1 VNQAADGVEAWE
13 WFCREQP
20 DVVVTDLVMPNSD
33 GHELLRRIRSC
44 SDVPVIMFS
53 AQGTMAAAVSALK
66 AGADDFVSSLDVSMD
81 DLIGLVC
88 KAASGGVDRPAMD
101 DLSDRLIGD
110 SPAMQNARTKL
121 AGVAPLITPVLVLG
135 ESGSGRDAAIQ
146 AVHETGSTA
155 GTRLIR
161 FDCADY
167 VPAHG
172 LPDTGAVYLDRIDR
186 LSAPAQDY
194 LSGRLREFQRRDYE
208 SSPRVL
214 ASAAPIFRLDQTTDF
229 DAYLRGSLVRFPV
242 ELPPLRERVDDIPA
256 TADYLVTR
264 LAESMNRRI
273 ELSESAREYLK
284 GRTWQRNVKQ
294 LEELLERA
302 VAFSRERYIRRERLV
317 ELVADFED
325 SLESIRKKHSVR
337 ERDSLIS
344 SLNQTG
350 GNISRT
356 ADQMKKSRG
365 AVYRLIDKHGISH
378 SSSR

>member
-1 VNQAADGVEAWE
+1 
-13 WFCREQP
+13 
-20 DVVVTDLVMPNSD
+20 
-33 GHELLRRIRSC
+33 
-44 SDVPVIMFS
+44 
-53 AQGTMAAAVSALK
+53 
-66 AGADDFVSSLDVSMD
+66 
-81 DLIGLVC
+81 
-88 KAASGGVDRPAMD
+88 
-101 DLSDRLIGD
+101 
-110 SPAMQNARTKL
+110 
-121 AGVAPLITPVLVLG
+121 
-135 ESGSGRDAAIQ
+135 
-146 AVHETGSTA
+146 
-155 GTRLIR
+155 LIR

-242 ELPPLRERVDDIPA
+242 ELPPLRERADDIPA
-256 TADYLVTR
+256 TADYLVAR

-344 SLNQTG
+344 TLNQTG